1 MRRWWTWMLW
11 GGLGVGLVLGGDSS
25 GRDRPTMVVLGDSL
39 AAGYGV
45 EPGEAYPAQLQR
57 AVDAAGLGYRVV
69 NAGVSGDTTAGGLRR
84 LNWVLRQP
92 VDVLLVALGGNDGLR
107 GLSPAMTRSNL
118 VSLVTTARSRHPG
131 VTVLVAG
138 MQMPP
143 NMGEAYVAAF
153 REVYPGVAEETG
165 AVLVPHLLEGVGGR
179 PEYNLPDL
187 IHPTAEGH
195 AIIASNVWSVLRPV
209 LESKRAP

>member
-1 MRRWWTWMLW
+1 
-11 GGLGVGLVLGGDSS
+11 
-25 GRDRPTMVVLGDSL
+25 MVVLGDSL

-45 EPGEAYPAQLQR
+45 EAEEAYPARLQR
-57 AVDAAGLGYRVV
+57 AVEAAGLGYRVV

-118 VSLVTTARSRHPG
+118 VALVTAARLRQPG
-131 VTVLVAG
+131 MTVVLAG

-143 NMGEAYVAAF
+143 NMGEDYVAAF
-153 REVYPGVAEETG
+153 REVYPRVAEETG

-179 PEYNLPDL
+179 PEFNLPDM
-187 IHPTAEGH
+187 IHPNVEGH
-195 AIIASNVWSVLRPV
+195 ALVASNVWVVLRPV
-209 LESKRAP
+209 LESRRLR